1 MDLLSL
7 KHTPKPQIHLLLFS
21 SELHPATYAAA
32 HSVSGASAAAPNL
45 KVNHVDSTCGSSS
58 LISLDLY
65 PRKAQFIKFGK
76 VEKKDVKSV
85 EIEIGHSSPK
95 AVKRINKPGG
105 LD

>member
-1 MDLLSL
+1 MTILL
-7 KHTPKPQIHLLLFS
+7 
-21 SELHPATYAAA
+21 
-32 HSVSGASAAAPNL
+32 
-45 KVNHVDSTCGSSS
+45 D
-58 LISLDLY
+58 
-65 PRKAQFIKFGK
+65 RKAQFIKFGK